1 MRQGRRAGSG
11 GCGWDDGG
19 GGLVVSVVVCS
30 LLFVGRAKKF
40 CNFSRNWLIMSERI
54 TR

>member
-1 MRQGRRAGSG
+1 MMA
-11 GCGWDDGG
+11 GG
-19 GGLVVSVVVCS
+19 GGRLVVSVVVCS